1 MSRWTRRDFGR
12 AAVLLSAALGA
23 PAQTLLAQ
31 TTTPPPDAALL
42 ALLNEVSQLV
52 IPRTD
57 TPGAGDV
64 NTGAFVALALA
75 HGLEGTQGAF
85 RYDLWL
91 AAQLDQRA
99 GGAFMAQPAQRRAQI
114 LAALDAEAFPP
125 GPPSNH
131 PWAKLKKLILTGY
144 YTSEPG
150 GSHELN
156 YQLIPGR
163 WQADIPLNPGA
174 RAYSSDWTAVEF
186 G

>member
-99 GGAFMAQPAQRRAQI
+99 GGVEPGAPASAGEGVLHPQKEFAHRVRPA
-114 LAALDAEAFPP
+114 PP
-125 GPPSNH
+125 GPLRAP
-131 PWAKLKKLILTGY
+131 
-144 YTSEPG
+144 
-150 GSHELN
+150 
-156 YQLIPGR
+156 
-163 WQADIPLNPGA
+163 PGA
-174 RAYSSDWTAVEF
+174 APRPCR
-186 G
+186 